1 MVMKIWLQFMS
12 KKNEINSIVSELQ
25 IFGCHGAENSVDCTQ
40 TVHADWGL
48 WVSENVYFRKSTS

>member
-1 MVMKIWLQFMS
+1 MS